1 MRNKDQKD
9 GVAQKDSWLLKQD
22 NDTSKD
28 KTLVT
33 LGVQTID
40 LDENVE
46 NDSAKDDIENVDKAV
61 DKEVGQ
67 DPPIKDSE

>member
-9 GVAQKDSWLLKQD
+9 GVAQKDSLLLKQD
-22 NDTSKD
+22 NDTSKG

-33 LGVQTID
+33 IGVQTTD

-46 NDSAKDDIENVDKAV
+46 KDPAKDDAENVDKV
-61 DKEVGQ
+61 LDKDIGQ

>member
-1 MRNKDQKD
+1 M
-9 GVAQKDSWLLKQD
+9 LKQD

-46 NDSAKDDIENVDKAV
+46 NDSAKDDTENVDKAV
-61 DKEVGQ
+61 DKEVG
-67 DPPIKDSE
+67 